1 MIRKLKIISAAIA
14 ALAVIVAGSLFLI
27 PPWRH
32 NAQIALSKA
41 ITYILP
47 ASNTPFPEIDSHG
60 LTPLQIKILQ
70 TARDE
75 YAKHPA
81 SYDANVLKYT
91 HGAKEAWCANFISW
105 VMRQSGAAYRNPNSG
120 GWRIPGVLTLREY
133 YQAEGRY
140 KNPGHYK
147 PKPGDVAFYIR
158 KSTSRLFRAEHVAL
172 VIKTDGDTMT
182 TLGGNEQSRMRIKT
196 QTVHAGDNYL
206 VGFGTLS

>member
-1 MIRKLKIISAAIA
+1 MIRKLKIISAAVA

-32 NAQIALSKA
+32 NAQIAFSKA
-41 ITYILP
+41 IIYITP
-47 ASNTPFPEIDSHG
+47 ASHTPFPEINTSR

-75 YAKHPA
+75 YAKHPV
-81 SYDANVLKYT
+81 SYDANVLRYT
-91 HGAKEAWCANFISW
+91 HGAKEAWCANFVSW

-120 GWRIPGVLTLREY
+120 SWRIPGVLTLREY
-133 YQAEGRY
+133 YQVEGRY
-140 KNPGHYK
+140 KNAGHYK
-147 PKPGDVAFYIR
+147 PQPGDVAFYIH
-158 KSTSRLFRAEHVAL
+158 KSTFRLFSAEHVAL

-182 TLGGNEQSRMRIKT
+182 TLGGNEQRRMQIDT

-206 VGFGTLS
+206 VGFGTL